1 MLDFVHL
8 HVHSCYSFHEGTDF
22 PAALAARAARLGC
35 RALALTDTN
44 GLYGAVPF
52 VKAAR
57 QEGITPLLG
66 VMLDGGREDGPRAL
80 VLGRGK
86 AGYAALC
93 RLVTKRHL
101 EWVRNCGPLT
111 PALSPQA
118 ERGGQPSPTAA
129 LENLVAG
136 LAKEQERI
144 IVLASSS
151 SLLRSLSE
159 RLPCGGLYGEL
170 VYTGDDVSGR
180 RCREILETCRQLKRP
195 AAATNA
201 VRFADSHSFEV
212 HRVLRAI
219 GGKSTI
225 WKTSRL
231 AHPSC
236 SLKSPEQMRDLFSR
250 HPEALAN
257 TLRIA
262 SECAAELDLGSWKFP
277 SLRLKKGE
285 TPFSAL
291 WKRSFEGLK
300 SRYRPLTQEVVARLR
315 SELEV
320 IEDKGFSPYFLVV
333 DDIVRQARKWG
344 MRTVGRGSAACSL
357 VSHCLGVTHVD
368 PIALRLHFERFL
380 NPGRSSP
387 PDIDLDF
394 SWKDRDRILEYV
406 YETYGEERVAMI
418 CTHVTFAARSAVRE
432 TGKAFGLSDSEL
444 GKFTKRI
451 PHYGVHSLTRLA
463 EEVPECRGLPVNQ
476 EPYRTILALGEKLAG
491 LPRHLS
497 IHAGGIVVSPGP
509 ITDLVPLERASKG
522 LVVTQ
527 YDMGPVE
534 DLGLIKIDLLSQR
547 ALGVLADAAAAVER
561 TTGKPPP
568 VDDRQAVLGDDAT
581 RRLIREGR
589 TMGCFY
595 IESPAMR
602 SLLRK
607 LGTDT
612 FEDLTAASSVIR
624 PGVAESGMMQEYI
637 SRHLE
642 ARSPSPRPSPPE
654 GGEGERGGP
663 SPSPRVRGEGRGEGS
678 WYLHPLLEEVLEE
691 THGVMI
697 YQEDVLR
704 VAHVLAGMSLGEAD
718 SLRRSMSGKMRSA
731 EAMAL
736 VRDRFLAGCDGK
748 DVPAAVAREVWR
760 QIESFAGY
768 AFCKAHSAS
777 YALLSFQVSWL
788 KAHYP
793 AEFMAAVISNG
804 GGFYSAAAYVSEAR
818 RLGLKILLPDVNRS
832 ESDCAGSARELRLG
846 LDAIGGLNSAS
857 IGSLLESRRREGS
870 FTSLSDLMTRTSLE
884 RNELETLIRCGGCD
898 GFELTRPEMLWRL
911 ACRPARPP
919 HYSPSPRPRG
929 EGRGE
934 GPGDLDLFP
943 NAGGLDDLVPRLP
956 EYPLEER
963 CRIEEEV
970 FGFPVSRHPLELLP
984 PHLFRGVTSAR
995 DMAGMAGRRI
1005 RMLGRAIACKRVP
1018 VRKRGQREWMKFLS
1032 LEDLTG
1038 TFEAILFPKCYRR
1051 YAEHTLTAGPYL
1063 LNGRVEEDH
1072 GVCSLNVDRLEV
1084 TDPRVC
1090 A

>member
-22 PAALAARAARLGC
+22 PADLAARAARLGC

-57 QEGITPLLG
+57 EEGITPLLG

-80 VLGRGK
+80 VLGKGK
-86 AGYAALC
+86 PGYAALC
-93 RLVTKRHL
+93 RLVTRRHL
-101 EWVRNCGPLT
+101 KWVRNRGPLT

-118 ERGGQPSPTAA
+118 ERGGRPSPTAA

-136 LAKEQERI
+136 LAEEQERV
-144 IVLASSS
+144 IVLASSPD
-151 SLLRSLSE
+151 LLRSLSE

-170 VYTGDDVSGR
+170 VYTGDDASGKH
-180 RCREILETCRQLKRP
+180 CREILETCRQLKRP

-201 VRFADSHSFEV
+201 VRFADSRSFEV

-219 GGKSTI
+219 GGKSTM
-225 WKTSRL
+225 WRASRL

-236 SLKSPEQMRDLFSR
+236 SLKSPEQMRDLFAR
-250 HPEALAN
+250 HPEVLAN

-262 SECAAELDLGSWKFP
+262 GECAAELDLGSWKFP
-277 SLRLKKGE
+277 SLGLKKGE

-300 SRYRPLTQEVVARLR
+300 SRYRPLTQGVVARLR

-394 SWKDRDRILEYV
+394 SWRDRDRILEYV

-418 CTHVTFAARSAVRE
+418 CTHVTFAARSAARE
-432 TGKAFGLSDSEL
+432 TGKAYGLPDSEL

-451 PHYGVHSLTRLA
+451 PHYGVRSLTRLA
-463 EEVPECRGLPVNQ
+463 EEVPECRSLPVNQ
-476 EPYRTILALGEKLAG
+476 EPYRTILSLGEKLAG

-497 IHAGGIVVSPGP
+497 IHAGGIVISPGP
-509 ITDLVPLERASKG
+509 ITDLVPLERTSKG

-534 DLGLIKIDLLSQR
+534 ELGLIKIDLLSQR
-547 ALGVLADAAAAVER
+547 SLGVLADAAAAVER

-568 VDDRQAVLGDDAT
+568 VDDGQAVLGDDAT

-607 LGTDT
+607 LRTDT

-663 SPSPRVRGEGRGEGS
+663 SPSPRLRGEGRSEGP

-718 SLRRSMSGKMRSA
+718 SLRRSMSGKVRSA

-736 VRDRFLAGCDGK
+736 VRDRFLAGCGGK
-748 DVPAAVAREVWR
+748 EVPAAVAREVWR

-818 RLGLKILLPDVNRS
+818 RLGLKILFPDVNRS
-832 ESDCAGSARELRLG
+832 ESDCTGSARELRLG
-846 LDAIGGLNSAS
+846 LDAIGGMSSAG
-857 IGSLLESRRREGS
+857 IRSLLESRRREGP
-870 FTSLSDLMTRTSLE
+870 FTSLTDLLIRTSLE
-884 RNELETLIRCGGCD
+884 RSEIETLIRCGGCD

-911 ACRPARPP
+911 ACRG
-919 HYSPSPRPRG
+919 G
-929 EGRGE
+929 ESE
-934 GPGDLDLFP
+934 ESDLFP
-943 NAGGLDDLVPRLP
+943 NTGGLDDLVPRLP

-970 FGFPVSRHPLELLP
+970 FGFTVSRHPLELLP
-984 PHLFRGVTSAR
+984 PHLFRGVTRAR
-995 DMAGMAGRRI
+995 DMAGKVGRRI
-1005 RMLGRAIACKRVP
+1005 RMLGRAIAYKRVP
-1018 VRKRGQREWMKFLS
+1018 VKKSEQREWMKFLS

-1063 LNGRVEEDH
+1063 LSGRVEEDH

-1084 TDPRVC
+1084 TDPRSYT
-1090 A
+1090 

>member
-8 HVHSCYSFHEGTDF
+8 HTHSCYSFHEGTDF
-22 PAALAARAARLGC
+22 PAHLATRAARLGC

-44 GLYGAVPF
+44 GLYGAIPF
-52 VKAAR
+52 VTAAR
-57 QEGITPLLG
+57 EEGIIPLLG
-66 VMLDGGREDGPRAL
+66 VLLDGGREDGPKAV

-86 AGYAALC
+86 PGYAALC
-93 RLVTKRHL
+93 RLVTRRHL
-101 EWVRNCGPLT
+101 EWKKAQGG
-111 PALSPQA
+111 
-118 ERGGQPSPTAA
+118 RGGGGGEPSVSAA
-129 LENLVAG
+129 LRNLVAG
-136 LAKEQERI
+136 LAEEGERI
-144 IVLASSS
+144 IVLASSPG
-151 SLLRSLSE
+151 LLRSLAE

-170 VYTGDDVSGR
+170 VYTGDAVSGK
-180 RCREILETCRQLKRP
+180 RCREILDTCRQLKRP

-201 VRFADSHSFEV
+201 VRFADSGSFEV

-225 WKTSRL
+225 WKSSRL
-231 AHPSC
+231 AHPAC
-236 SLKSPEQMRDLFSR
+236 SLKSPEQMRDLFAH
-250 HPEALAN
+250 HPEVLAN

-262 SECAAELDLGSWKFP
+262 GECVAEPDLGSWKFP
-277 SLRLKKGE
+277 SLSLKKGE

-300 SRYRPLTQEVVARLR
+300 SRYHPLTQEAVARLR

-333 DDIVRQARKWG
+333 DDIVRQAREWG

-357 VSHCLGVTHVD
+357 VSYCLGVTHVD
-368 PIALRLHFERFL
+368 PVALHLHFERFL

-406 YETYGEERVAMI
+406 YETYGEDRVAMI
-418 CTHVTFAARSAVRE
+418 CTHVTFAARSAARE
-432 TGKAFGLSDSEL
+432 TGKAYGLSDSEL

-451 PHYGVHSLTRLA
+451 PHYGVRSLTRLA

-497 IHAGGIVVSPGP
+497 IHAGGIVISPGP
-509 ITDLVPLERASKG
+509 ITDLVPLERTSKG

-534 DLGLIKIDLLSQR
+534 ELGLIKIDLLSQR
-547 ALGVLADAAAAVER
+547 SLGVLTDAAAAVEKN
-561 TTGKPPP
+561 TGKAPP
-568 VDDRQAVLGDDAT
+568 VDDGRAVLDDDAT

-607 LGTDT
+607 LRTDT

-642 ARSPSPRPSPPE
+642 ARAPAPRPA
-654 GGEGERGGP
+654 P
-663 SPSPRVRGEGRGEGS
+663 SG

-736 VRDRFLAGCDGK
+736 VRDRFLAGCGGK
-748 DVPAAVAREVWR
+748 GIPPSVAREVWR
-760 QIESFAGY
+760 QMESFAGY

-804 GGFYSAAAYVSEAR
+804 GGFYSTAAYVSEAR

-832 ESDCAGSARELRLG
+832 GSDCTGSGRELRLG
-846 LDAIGGLNSAS
+846 LDAVGGMSSAG
-857 IGSLLESRRREGS
+857 IDSLLESRRRGGT
-870 FTSLSDLMTRTSLE
+870 FTSLTDLRTRTSLDRSE
-884 RNELETLIRCGGCD
+884 IETLIRCGGCD

-911 ACRPARPP
+911 ACRCEQPEE
-919 HYSPSPRPRG
+919 S
-929 EGRGE
+929 
-934 GPGDLDLFP
+934 DLFP

-963 CRIEEEV
+963 CRIEEEI

-984 PHLFRGVTSAR
+984 PRLFHGVTSAR
-995 DMAGMAGRRI
+995 EMAGKGGRKI
-1005 RMLGRAIACKRVP
+1005 RMLGRAIAYKRVP
-1018 VRKRGQREWMKFLS
+1018 VEKRGRREWMKFLS

-1063 LNGRVEEDH
+1063 LSGRVEEDH
-1072 GVCSLNVDRLEV
+1072 GVCSLNVNTLEV
-1084 TDPRVC
+1084 AR
-1090 A
+1090 